1 MGRRDTARS
10 RDRGGEGISASRAAR
25 ASVGAALGA
34 VAAAAA
40 LGAWLT
46 AVSDEPTSYG
56 TGTAAVLAVL
66 VLAVGLALRW
76 ASAIPSALVLLGG
89 GYALFLGVE
98 DVALD
103 LRAAAIATVLLL
115 TAELAYWSLELRADV
130 TDEPGSYW
138 RRLTML
144 ALLGL
149 GAMALSGALL
159 ALVDVAGRGGLAI
172 EIAGAGAALGA
183 LLVLLL
189 LTRRA

>member
-1 MGRRDTARS
+1 
-10 RDRGGEGISASRAAR
+10 
-25 ASVGAALGA
+25 VLGA
-34 VAAAAA
+34 VAATAG
-40 LGAWLT
+40 LGVWLT
-46 AVSDEPTSYG
+46 VISDGPTRSG

-66 VLAVGLALRW
+66 VLAVGLVLGW

-89 GYALFLGVE
+89 GYALFLAVD

-103 LRAAAIATVLLL
+103 LRAAAIAALLL
-115 TAELAYWSLELRADV
+115 LIAELAYWSLELRADV
-130 TDEPGSYW
+130 ADEPGSYW
-138 RRLTML
+138 RRVAVL

-149 GAMALSGALL
+149 GAMALSGGLL

>member
-1 MGRRDTARS
+1 
-10 RDRGGEGISASRAAR
+10 
-25 ASVGAALGA
+25 LGA

>member
-1 MGRRDTARS
+1 VGRRDSAR
-10 RDRGGEGISASRAAR
+10 RGDRGGEGIPASGAAR

-34 VAAAAA
+34 VAAAAG
-40 LGAWLT
+40 LGAWLSLVPEGPS
-46 AVSDEPTSYG
+46 AYG
-56 TGTAAVLAVL
+56 TGIAGALAVL
-66 VLAVGLALRW
+66 VLAAGLVLRW
-76 ASAIPSALVLLGG
+76 ASTIPSALVLLGG
-89 GYALFLGVE
+89 GYALFLAVE

-103 LRAAAIATVLLL
+103 LRAAAIAAVLLL
-115 TAELAYWSLELRADV
+115 IAELAYWSLELRANV

-138 RRLTML
+138 RRIGML

-149 GAMALSGALL
+149 GAMALSGGLL